1 MGGFKNFLLRM
12 QSGGNSMRGEQIENA
27 IRLVQQTFADDPS
40 YIVDGV
46 TVYHTDRLIHPR
58 IYLHKYRATSPAQA
72 NIQTQIHEPFYVGD
86 VIPWPDHGYWL
97 CIESNNLHGIQ
108 WEGTLQFCN
117 YSVNFR
123 SPLNGEIIKYP
134 ISAINATQYG
144 SGETYHYDDEL
155 KMVVGTSQMI
165 IYIPFDEHTI
175 KIDSGFRF
183 LIDRNTENPTVFMVA
198 QADTISY
205 SDNGNHGYI
214 ALTVYEDQFNPLTD
228 NKELMVA
235 DYTRN
240 PIADHD
246 DIADS
251 NDVWI

>member
-1 MGGFKNFLLRM
+1 MGSYDNFLLRM
-12 QSGGNSMRGEQIENA
+12 NAGGRTVREEQIENA
-27 IRLVQQTFADDPS
+27 LHLLRQTFADDPS

-46 TVYHTDRLIHPR
+46 TIWNTDRVVHPR
-58 IYLHKYRATSPAQA
+58 IYLEKHRSTSPSQA
-72 NIQTQIHEPFYVGD
+72 NIQTLINEPIYMGD
-86 VIPWPDHGYWL
+86 IIPWPDHGYWL
-97 CIESNNLHGIQ
+97 CVDRNNLHNIN
-108 WEGTLQFCN
+108 WEGTLSFCN
-117 YSVNFR
+117 HQIKFIS
-123 SPLNGEIIKYP
+123 LKTKEIVEYP
-134 ISAINATQYG
+134 ISAINSTQYG

-165 IYIPFDEHTI
+165 VYIPYDEHTI

-183 LIDRNTENPTVFMVA
+183 LIDRNTENPTAFKVA

-205 SDNGNHGYI
+205 SDNDNHGYI

-228 NKELMVA
+228 NKELMIA

-246 DIADS
+246 DIVDS
-251 NDVWI
+251 NDIWV